1 MIAIAVVQGID
12 NRIDDPE
19 IWPMLETE
27 IERAAAAVSDG
38 EISQHPAV
46 APWRA
51 AFAQFG
57 VKPSKYRSSIEAM
70 LRSAQSGRLRS
81 INPLVDLYNTIS
93 LRHQLPV
100 GGEDLAKIIGD
111 VRLTRAN
118 GDELFVPLGAEAPE
132 FPPPVSVIYRDDES
146 VICSCWNWREAE
158 RTMLTVDTTDAVL
171 VIESIPPL
179 DPRGGS
185 SSDRRPG
192 GAGDTTFGRDGGG
205 IGAERGKSVG
215 RDLIDSTA
223 PWNCTEALDF
233 FHTVHFDEVHPEF
246 LHRYA
251 EIPGF
256 GPSPR
261 TNG

>member
-1 MIAIAVVQGID
+1 MAEFRLDPDFLALFPEATIAIAVVQGID
-12 NRIDDPE
+12 NRVEDPE

-51 AFAQFG
+51 AFALFG

-93 LRHQLPV
+93 LRHKLPV
-100 GGEDLAKIIGD
+100 GGEDLAKVVGD
-111 VRLTRAN
+111 IRLTRAH

-132 FPPPVSVIYRDDES
+132 FPPPGAVIYRDDES

-158 RTMLTVDTTDAVL
+158 RTMLTEATTDAVL
-171 VIESIPPL
+171 VIESVPPL
-179 DPRGGS
+179 DPEAARVAIDDLAALVTRHLGGTATVSMLS
-185 SSDRRPG
+185 SQHPAVSLTG
-192 GAGDTTFGRDGGG
+192 Q
-205 IGAERGKSVG
+205 
-215 RDLIDSTA
+215 
-223 PWNCTEALDF
+223 LD
-233 FHTVHFDEVHPEF
+233 
-246 LHRYA
+246 
-251 EIPGF
+251 
-256 GPSPR
+256 
-261 TNG
+261 

>member
-1 MIAIAVVQGID
+1 MTAFRLESDVLDLFPDATIAIAVVRGVD
-12 NRIDDPE
+12 NRVDDPE

-27 IERAAAAVSDG
+27 IERAATSVSNG
-38 EISQHPAV
+38 EISQHSAV

-100 GGEDLAKIIGD
+100 GGEDLAKIVGEI
-111 VRLTRAN
+111 RLTRAH
-118 GDELFVPLGAEAPE
+118 GDELFVPLGAEVPE
-132 FPPPVSVIYRDDES
+132 SPPPGAVIYRDDES

-158 RTMLTVDTTDAVL
+158 RTMLTEETTDAVL

-179 DPRGGS
+179 DPLATRVAIDDLAALVTRRLGGVAEVS
-185 SSDRRPG
+185 VLN
-192 GAGDTTFGRDGGG
+192 GANP
-205 IGAERGKSVG
+205 SVT
-215 RDLIDSTA
+215 I
-223 PWNCTEALDF
+223 
-233 FHTVHFDEVHPEF
+233 
-246 LHRYA
+246 
-251 EIPGF
+251 
-256 GPSPR
+256 
-261 TNG
+261 

>member
-1 MIAIAVVQGID
+1 MTEFRVEADVLALFPDATVAIAVVRGID
-12 NRIDDPE
+12 NRVDDPE

-27 IERAAAAVSDG
+27 IERAAASVSDG

-93 LRHQLPV
+93 LRHLLPV
-100 GGEDLAKIIGD
+100 GGEDLAKIVGD
-111 VRLTRAN
+111 IRLTRAH
-118 GDELFVPLGAEAPE
+118 GDELFIPLGAEAPE
-132 FPPPVSVIYRDDES
+132 SPPPGAVIYRDDES

-158 RTMLTVDTTDAVL
+158 RTMLIETTTDAVL

-179 DPRGGS
+179 DPEAARVAIDDLAALVTRHLGG
-185 SSDRRPG
+185 
-192 GAGDTTFGRDGGG
+192 T
-205 IGAERGKSVG
+205 AEVSV
-215 RDLIDSTA
+215 LNET
-223 PWNCTEALDF
+223 N
-233 FHTVHFDEVHPEF
+233 
-246 LHRYA
+246 
-251 EIPGF
+251 
-256 GPSPR
+256 PSVAI
-261 TNG
+261 

>member
-1 MIAIAVVQGID
+1 MTEFRLESDFLELFPDATIAIAVVRGID
-12 NRIDDPE
+12 NRVDDPE

-27 IERAAAAVSDG
+27 IERAAASVSDE

-51 AFAQFG
+51 AFARFG

-81 INPLVDLYNTIS
+81 IDPLVDLYNTIS

-100 GGEDLAKIIGD
+100 GSEDLMKIVGD
-111 VRLTRAN
+111 IRLTRAH

-132 FPPPVSVIYRDDES
+132 SPPPGAVIYRDDES

-158 RTMLTVDTTDAVL
+158 RTMLTAETTDAVV

-179 DPRGGS
+179 DPDAVRVAIDDLAALVVRHLGGTAEVS
-185 SSDRRPG
+185 VLTQNHPAVTLSNE
-192 GAGDTTFGRDGGG
+192 AG
-205 IGAERGKSVG
+205 S
-215 RDLIDSTA
+215 
-223 PWNCTEALDF
+223 
-233 FHTVHFDEVHPEF
+233 
-246 LHRYA
+246 
-251 EIPGF
+251 
-256 GPSPR
+256 
-261 TNG
+261 

>member
-1 MIAIAVVQGID
+1 MTEFRLEADVLALFPDATVAIAVVRGID
-12 NRIDDPE
+12 NRVDDPE

-27 IERAAAAVSDG
+27 IERAAASVSDG

-93 LRHQLPV
+93 LRHLLPV
-100 GGEDLAKIIGD
+100 GGEDLAKIVGD
-111 VRLTRAN
+111 IRLTRAH
-118 GDELFVPLGAEAPE
+118 GDELFIPLGAEAPE
-132 FPPPVSVIYRDDES
+132 SPPPGAVIYRDDES

-158 RTMLTVDTTDAVL
+158 RTMLTETTTDAVL

-179 DPRGGS
+179 DPEAARVAIDDLAALVTRHLGG
-185 SSDRRPG
+185 
-192 GAGDTTFGRDGGG
+192 T
-205 IGAERGKSVG
+205 AEVSV
-215 RDLIDSTA
+215 LNET
-223 PWNCTEALDF
+223 N
-233 FHTVHFDEVHPEF
+233 
-246 LHRYA
+246 
-251 EIPGF
+251 
-256 GPSPR
+256 PSVAI
-261 TNG
+261 

>member
-1 MIAIAVVQGID
+1 MTVFRLEPDFLALFPEAMIAIAVVQGID

-132 FPPPVSVIYRDDES
+132 FPPPGAVIYRDDES

-158 RTMLTVDTTDAVL
+158 RTMLTVDTTAAVL

-179 DPRGGS
+179 DPEAARVAIDDLAALVTRHLGG
-185 SSDRRPG
+185 
-192 GAGDTTFGRDGGG
+192 T
-205 IGAERGKSVG
+205 AEVSV
-215 RDLIDSTA
+215 LNA
-223 PWNCTEALDF
+223 AN
-233 FHTVHFDEVHPEF
+233 
-246 LHRYA
+246 
-251 EIPGF
+251 
-256 GPSPR
+256 PSVAI
-261 TNG
+261 